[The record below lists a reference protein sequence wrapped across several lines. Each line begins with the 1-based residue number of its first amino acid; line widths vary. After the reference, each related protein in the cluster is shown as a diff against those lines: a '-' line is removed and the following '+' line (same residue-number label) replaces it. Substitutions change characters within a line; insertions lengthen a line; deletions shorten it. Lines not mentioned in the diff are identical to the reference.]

1 MILALL
7 VAAQLSATELR
18 DLRCV
23 YVLESASVI
32 AADRKKVPALQNTAQ
47 WFRGRLSA
55 SQPNLNVFHYVT
67 AHFVRPK
74 LAIGDEDMA
83 ICANA
88 LAQWEAKEVGPLR

>member
-7 VAAQLSATELR
+7 IAAQLSATEVR

-23 YVLESASVI
+23 YVPERASVI
-32 AADRKKVPALQNTAQ
+32 AENRQKVAALQNTAQ

-55 SQPNLNVFHYVT
+55 SQPDLNVFHYVT
-67 AHFVRPK
+67 EHFVRPK
-74 LAIGDEDMA
+74 LAVGETDIA

-88 LAQWEAKEVGPLR
+88 LAEWDAREVGSLR